1 MIKIRTALISV
12 FDKTGVLDLA
22 KNLAKNEVQIISSGG
37 TAKYLKENNIKVTEV
52 SEYTGFN
59 EIFDGRVKTL
69 HPKIHAGILARGKSD
84 ESELKKIGAKKID
97 LVVANL
103 YPFADEVANEKS
115 TEKSI
120 IEKIDIGGPAMIR
133 AAAKN
138 YKYTVVATHPQ
149 QYQQVS
155 FDEISEA
162 SISPLFFEQCS
173 KKFSKIFLT

>member
-1 MIKIRTALISV
+1 MSRKSITEASKILGLNRGTLRKKITKIWPTLMIKIRTALISV

-84 ESELKKIGAKKID
+84 ESELKKLGQ
-97 LVVANL
+97 
-103 YPFADEVANEKS
+103 
-115 TEKSI
+115 
-120 IEKIDIGGPAMIR
+120 
-133 AAAKN
+133 KN
-138 YKYTVVATHPQ
+138 
-149 QYQQVS
+149 
-155 FDEISEA
+155 
-162 SISPLFFEQCS
+162 
-173 KKFSKIFLT
+173 